1 MKASGMDVLRTDV
14 YPRCFYSHKRTVL
27 SDPRLT
33 QRGFRSLHSK
43 YKKRK
48 REKWEP
54 GNRCGTRLLG
64 CIFFINTGQERQSL
78 RWLPFLFLFSAS
90 FRLEVL
96 DNTAL
101 PCYSSAYQI
110 GRTFVRRI
118 ATREVHRKKP
128 QGLPKEQNSQV
139 FPPGNEDCGWM
150 WLWRSPPS
158 GDAEGATRSQE
169 HESLRQKDRV
179 DRSDIRFRP
188 DVFVPYFRA
197 KP

>member
-1 MKASGMDVLRTDV
+1 MVLYSGSQEAAYALVAQLDRVFG
-14 YPRCFYSHKRTVL
+14 YEPKG
-27 SDPRLT
+27 
-33 QRGFRSLHSK
+33 RGFESLQP
-43 YKKRK
+43 Y
-48 REKWEP
+48 
-54 GNRCGTRLLG
+54 
-64 CIFFINTGQERQSL
+64 QERQSL

-188 DVFVPYFRA
+188 DVFVLYFRA